1 MQSMHRA
8 TPFALML
15 AIASCSWGRGVRAA
29 ATPESGNGTP
39 QAAIVQPESVAGEP
53 LYVVDG
59 QVLGHPR
66 YDSTF
71 VIDPNQVETIEIIKG
86 AEAETRYGKEGRN
99 GVVVITT
106 KKARK
111 KGD

>member
-1 MQSMHRA
+1 MKSMRRA
-8 TPFALML
+8 APLVLVL
-15 AIASCSWGRGVRAA
+15 AIASCSWGRGVRATTA
-29 ATPESGNGTP
+29 PESSNGTA
-39 QAAIVQPESVAGEP
+39 QAAIVQPASVAGEP

-86 AEAETRYGKEGRN
+86 AEAETRYGKEGKN